1 MIKKILPKL
10 GVCLV
15 MIILQ
20 GVVAACG
27 TPTPVPS
34 QPAPSKPSTP
44 AVNEKP
50 SSNEPHV
57 KPEEPSG
64 AGNNYVEVAYFHTKR
79 RCGPCTYIEIRTQ
92 HNIETY
98 FQDDLSSGMLAF
110 NVYELGL
117 KENEAVA
124 TKYQAVG
131 SQLFID
137 TVKDGKDNIQHI
149 EAVWDKE
156 YLDDQEKFDALIQD
170 LVKDALET
178 AG

>member
-1 MIKKILPKL
+1 MIKNILSKL

-15 MIILQ
+15 MIVMLSA
-20 GVVAACG
+20 VAACD
-27 TPTPVPS
+27 TPTPVPA
-34 QPAPSKPSTP
+34 QPDEPQSSAPAAS
-44 AVNEKP
+44 EKP
-50 SSNEPHV
+50 ASSEPQV
-57 KPEEPSG
+57 KPEAPSED
-64 AGNNYVEVAYFHTKR
+64 NNYVEVAYFHTKR

-98 FQDDLSSGMLAF
+98 FQDELASGKLEF

-131 SQLFID
+131 SQLFIN
-137 TVKDGKDNIQHI
+137 TIVDGKDNIRHM
-149 EAVWDKE
+149 EAVWEKE

-170 LVKDALET
+170 LVKEALEA